1 MKKSLV
7 ALAVLAAT
15 SAFAQSTVQIT
26 GTMDAGYQSI
36 DYKGNK
42 VNGINGNG
50 SSTSGFQIR
59 GTEDLGGGLKA
70 NFLMG
75 TDWNVVSRNANTGT
89 ASVIATP
96 VNSTAGTFG
105 NGELSLGLSGG
116 FGALTMGHLA
126 FNTLT
131 TTGTGQPFGT
141 AVGSGYASIYRVN
154 AAGTLVRDD
163 NAVRY
168 MTPTMNGFTGSLYKS
183 YKQTK
188 ATGTDFSASLGA
200 YDKLGSQ
207 EVGINYAA
215 GPIAA
220 SYSSLK
226 QDSVN
231 VGTGTTENTVNTL
244 GANYTMGAAKL
255 FVLNQT
261 NKTTTG
267 TVATDT
273 KYTSVSA
280 TYTMGATT
288 LMIQSGS
295 LKQSAGAKAGQKS
308 DMTSIGA
315 DYALSKRT
323 TAYLRN
329 ESIDD
334 KAGVIAAAATIDG
347 TGTKR
352 TRTAIGVRHTF

>member
-7 ALAVLAAT
+7 ALAALAAT
-15 SAFAQSTVQIT
+15 SAFAQSSVSIT
-26 GTMDAGYQSI
+26 GNVDAGYQSI

-42 VNGINGNG
+42 VNGINQNG
-50 SSTSGFQIR
+50 SSTTGFR
-59 GTEDLGGGLKA
+59 FTGTEDLGGGLKA
-70 NFLMG
+70 NFIIG
-75 TDWNVVSRNANTGT
+75 TDFNIVSRNANTGT

-131 TTGTGQPFGT
+131 TFSTGQPFGT
-141 AVGSGYASIYRVN
+141 AIGGGYASVTRVN

-188 ATGTDFSASLGA
+188 ATGTDFSATFGA
-200 YDKLGSQ
+200 YDKLGSD
-207 EVGINYAA
+207 EVGINYAN

-226 QDSVN
+226 QDSVS
-231 VGTGTTENTVNTL
+231 VGSGTTENTVNTL

-273 KYTSVSA
+273 KFSSVSA

-295 LKQSAGAKAGQKS
+295 LKQSAGANAGKKS
-308 DMTSIGA
+308 DLTGIGA

>member
-7 ALAVLAAT
+7 ALAALAAT
-15 SAFAQSTVQIT
+15 TAFAQSSVSIT
-26 GTMDAGYQSI
+26 GNVDAGYQSI

-42 VNGINGNG
+42 VNGIAGNG
-50 SSTSGFQIR
+50 SSTTGFR
-59 GTEDLGGGLKA
+59 LTGTEDLGGGMRA
-70 NFLMG
+70 SFIIG
-75 TDWNVVSRNANTGT
+75 TDFSIVSRNANTGT

-131 TTGTGQPFGT
+131 SFSNGQPFGT
-141 AVGSGYASIYRVN
+141 AIGGGYGSATRVN
-154 AAGTLVRDD
+154 AAGNLVRDD

-168 MTPTMNGFTGSLYKS
+168 MTPAMNGFTGSLYKS

-188 ATGTDFSASLGA
+188 ATGTDFSTTFGA
-200 YDKLGSQ
+200 YDKLGSD
-207 EVGINYAA
+207 EIGINYAN

-226 QDSVN
+226 QDSVS

-244 GANYTMGAAKL
+244 GANYTMGAAKFFL
-255 FVLNQT
+255 LNQT

-273 KYTSVSA
+273 KFSSVSA

-288 LMIQSGS
+288 LMIHSGS
-295 LKQSAGAKAGQKS
+295 LKQSAGANAGKKS
-308 DMTSIGA
+308 DLTGIGA

-334 KAGVIAAAATIDG
+334 KAGIIAAASTIDG

-352 TRTAIGVRHTF
+352 TRTAIGIRHTF